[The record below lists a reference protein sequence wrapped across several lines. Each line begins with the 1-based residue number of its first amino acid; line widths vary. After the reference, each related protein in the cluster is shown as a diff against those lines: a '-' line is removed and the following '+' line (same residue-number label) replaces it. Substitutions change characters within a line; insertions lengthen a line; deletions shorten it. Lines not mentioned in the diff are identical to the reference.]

1 MLLLKHPIKV
11 QNQVPMF
18 NKLNKKALEK
28 RLNKKRKALRGEDL
42 LPLHLKHE
50 FQVMEVEFK

>member
-42 LPLHLKHE
+42 LLLHRKHE
-50 FQVMEVEFK
+50 FQVMEV